1 MKQSACTIDSGQ
13 KYGALSK
20 TKRIVNTKLQEGKDH
35 KAGKAMRSHQ
45 KYKKIP
51 GYESYPIYVVSV

>member
-45 KYKKIP
+45 K
-51 GYESYPIYVVSV
+51 